1 MDLIFT
7 DEELE
12 EMSIVAIRN
21 YLNKNFSD
29 KYIKEKFRIA
39 IKLISENIKK
49 SINVDKNI
57 KSKTQGDRSVTY
69 TDEYKLI
76 TPDIAMYL
84 PAPFIKMY

>member
-1 MDLIFT
+1 MALIFT

-12 EMSIVAIRN
+12 QMSIVAIRN
-21 YLNKNFSD
+21 YINKDLTDNYIKKNFG
-29 KYIKEKFRIA
+29 IA

-49 SINVDKNI
+49 SSNLDKNI

-69 TDEYKLI
+69 TDEYRLI
-76 TPDIAMYL
+76 TPDIYMYL

>member
-1 MDLIFT
+1 MALTFT

-21 YLNKNFSD
+21 YLNKDFTDNQIRKKFS
-29 KYIKEKFRIA
+29 IA
-39 IKLISENIKK
+39 IKLIAENIKK
-49 SINVDKNI
+49 SSNLDKNV
-57 KSKTQGDRSVTY
+57 KSKTQGDRSVTF

-84 PAPFIKMY
+84 PTQYVKMY